1 MKRPYLL
8 IFLLSLVL
16 NSCQSNLSF
25 DNIEFDSEV
34 SLAVSL
40 INFDFTQTDFIDTG
54 NNPQVITVSDTTD
67 FVLLSGDIIKDNINS
82 MSLTFAIDNNFERD
96 ILFDVVFLNS
106 DDERVHV
113 FENILVNANTTD
125 FLEERTVTVSEN
137 PDFVDTEK
145 FNLLVTLIPT
155 GNPVDPNITR
165 SINFDSFGVLN
176 LGF

>member
-1 MKRPYLL
+1 M
-8 IFLLSLVL
+8 VL
-16 NSCQSNLSF
+16 NSCQGNISF

-67 FVLLSGDIIKDNINS
+67 FVILSGDIIKDNINS

-113 FENILVNANTTD
+113 FENILVNANTID

-155 GNPVDPNITR
+155 GNPVDPNITQ